1 MLAIMSA
8 FLQGVAAGFAIAI
21 PVGPIGVLIVERGI
35 KRGFKDAALA
45 GLGAAGADLFYA
57 TVAASLGAVVAAAV
71 RPALDP
77 LRVVAI
83 VLLVAIAVWNL
94 RNAITRPEEIETPR
108 VTGGRTFV
116 TFLGLTL
123 LNPVTV
129 VYFASLIVGLDLT
142 EASAVEKAVFVAGAF
157 MASASWQLF
166 LAASASLAGAR
177 LGPRTR
183 LATSILGSVV
193 IAGFAG
199 QMALS
204 L

>member
-1 MLAIMSA
+1 MSA

-94 RNAITRPEEIETPR
+94 RSAVMRPDETDTSR

-142 EASAVEKAVFVAGAF
+142 EASTVEKTVFVAGAF
-157 MASASWQLF
+157 LASASWQLF

-183 LATSILGSVV
+183 LATSILGSLV
-193 IAGFAG
+193 IAGFAV

>member
-1 MLAIMSA
+1 MGV
-8 FLQGVAAGFAIAI
+8 FLQGVAAGFAIAV
-21 PVGPIGVLIVERGI
+21 PVGPIAVLIVERGI

-57 TVAASLGAVVAAAV
+57 AVAASLGAIVAAAV
-71 RPALDP
+71 RPAIDP

-83 VLLVAIAVWNL
+83 VVLVAIAVWNL
-94 RNAITRPEEIETPR
+94 RNALSRPEETEVPR

-142 EASAVEKAVFVAGAF
+142 EASAAERAVFVVGAF
-157 MASASWQLF
+157 GASASWQLF
-166 LAASASLAGAR
+166 LAISSSLAGAR

-183 LATSILGSVV
+183 LATSILGSLV
-193 IAGFAG
+193 IVGFAVR
-199 QMALS
+199 MALA

>member
-1 MLAIMSA
+1 MSA

-57 TVAASLGAVVAAAV
+57 TVAASLGAVVAAALQ
-71 RPALDP
+71 PALDP

-94 RNAITRPEEIETPR
+94 RSALVRPQETDAPR

-142 EASAVEKAVFVAGAF
+142 DASTAEKAVFVTGAF
-157 MASASWQLF
+157 SASASWQLF

-183 LATSILGSVV
+183 VATSILGSLV
-193 IAGFAG
+193 IVGFAVK
-199 QMALS
+199 MALS